1 MQQWVRSQEQSIQI
15 EWSIET
21 INRQPFKFKRR
32 RNNSQA
38 KIRSHKSPILLPC
51 NHSICREHLF
61 AREFVRENK
70 IKCSECQQEFKVKD
84 NEYGPNQTLNRF
96 IGDRV
101 FLSEEEII
109 LKKKLEETIREC
121 FQFYNEFLQNKSKI
135 ESNVL
140 SIFKRFDLKSMSIV
154 RD

>member
-1 MQQWVRSQEQSIQI
+1 MLDLKSHLTCSYC
-15 EWSIET
+15 S
-21 INRQPFKFKRR
+21 
-32 RNNSQA
+32 
-38 KIRSHKSPILLPC
+38 KIFKSPILLPC

-61 AREFVRENK
+61 AREVVRENK

-109 LKKKLEETIREC
+109 LKKKLEQSVRE
-121 FQFYNEFLQNKSKI
+121 FFRFYNEFLQN
-135 ESNVL
+135 NY
-140 SIFKRFDLKSMSIV
+140 FDLNQKN
-154 RD
+154 